1 MTFTDAHISTVE
13 KKKNGFVGV
22 DIPSYDFITNCMHCG
37 LCLPTCPT
45 YALTGLEKSSPRGR
59 IRLIK
64 AVADGDLEIT
74 QGFVDEM
81 NFCLDCQ
88 ACETACPAGVK
99 YGSLVESARAQIYR
113 QQKVS
118 WFERGLKWFFFEK
131 VLSSKRNLKRIAK
144 ALRMYQRG
152 GVEWILNRTGI
163 MKMLAPKMAKLQH
176 LSPRINEKFFD
187 ESFPEVIRPVGNAQ
201 HRVAFLSGCIMN
213 VAFAD
218 VNRDTI
224 EVLLHNGCEVVV
236 PRMQECCGSL
246 QAHNGDFETA
256 RKLARHNIDV
266 FLQHDFEAIVI
277 NSAGCGAFMKE
288 YGHYLADD
296 REYSERSAL
305 LSRKVKDLTEFLV
318 SIDFKKPGHPFNKRV
333 AYHDACHL
341 AHAQRITAEPRAI
354 LEAIPGIDLVD
365 LPEASWCC
373 GSAGIYNVVHYE
385 DSMQLLSRK
394 MKNVESTHAELIVAS
409 NPGCIAQMK
418 LGLDLFECTGE
429 IIHLATLLNRAY
441 AFHD

>member
-1 MTFTDAHISTVE
+1 MTFTDVHISTVE

-22 DIPSYDFITNCMHCG
+22 DIPSYDFITNCMRCG

-88 ACETACPAGVK
+88 ACETACPAGVR
-99 YGSLVESARAQIYR
+99 YGSLVESARAQIYQ

-131 VLSSKRNLKRIAK
+131 VLSSKRNLKRVAK

-152 GVEWILNRTGI
+152 GAEWILNKTGV
-163 MKMLAPKMAKLQH
+163 MKILAPKMAKLQH

-187 ESFPEVIRPVGNAQ
+187 ESFPEVIRPVGNAE

-224 EVLLHNGCEVVV
+224 EVLLHNSCEVIV

-246 QAHNGDFETA
+246 QAHNGDFESA

-296 REYSERSAL
+296 REYSEKAAL
-305 LSRKVKDLTEFLV
+305 LSRKVKDLTESRAVHSTSALPTTMHVIWHMHSELQPSRAQSSRQFPALTW
-318 SIDFKKPGHPFNKRV
+318 SIYPKRV
-333 AYHDACHL
+333 GAVAAPAY
-341 AHAQRITAEPRAI
+341 TTSFTMK
-354 LEAIPGIDLVD
+354 IP
-365 LPEASWCC
+365 CN
-373 GSAGIYNVVHYE
+373 Y
-385 DSMQLLSRK
+385 
-394 MKNVESTHAELIVAS
+394 
-409 NPGCIAQMK
+409 
-418 LGLDLFECTGE
+418 
-429 IIHLATLLNRAY
+429 
-441 AFHD
+441 

>member
-1 MTFTDAHISTVE
+1 MTFTDVHMSTVE
-13 KKKNGFVGV
+13 KKKSRFVGV

-81 NFCLDCQ
+81 HFCLDCQ

-131 VLSSKRNLKRIAK
+131 VLSSKRNLKRVAK

-152 GVEWILNRTGI
+152 GMEWMLNKTGI
-163 MKMLAPKMAKLQH
+163 MKIFAPKMAKLQH
-176 LSPRINEKFFD
+176 LSPRIDEKFFD
-187 ESFPEVIRPVGNAQ
+187 ESFPELIRPVGRTQ

-213 VAFAD
+213 VAFSD

-224 EVLLHNGCEVVV
+224 EVLLYNGCEVIV

-246 QAHNGDFETA
+246 QAHNGDFESA

-266 FLQHDFEAIVI
+266 FLQYDFDAIVI

-296 REYSERSAL
+296 REYSEKAVF

-318 SIDFKKPGHPFNKRV
+318 SIDFKKPSRAFNKRV

-341 AHAQRITAEPRAI
+341 AHAQRITTEPRAI
-354 LEAIPGIDLVD
+354 LETIPGIDLVD

-373 GSAGIYNVVHYE
+373 GSAGIYNVVHYD

-394 MKNVESTHAELIVAS
+394 MSNVASTRAELIVAN

-418 LGLDLFECTGE
+418 HGLDLFGCTGE

-441 AFHD
+441 ASHD